1 MWSSNG
7 DPQLGRRERST
18 HAGVAPCQTS
28 AWPFTFMPCASAK
41 STIRSPPE
49 KSKTPGV
56 FWTGSHFISHSAV
69 T

>member
-1 MWSSNG
+1 MRSSGG
-7 DPQLGRRERST
+7 DRALT

-28 AWPFTFMPCASAK
+28 AWPFTFMLRASAN
-41 STIRSPPE
+41 STIRSAPE
-49 KSKTPGV
+49 KSYTPWT